1 MEPNDLNSLP
11 PDEAQLDAWLRAST
25 TQPPLPDDGFSQRV
39 LSALPPPA
47 RPDSVRRLWF
57 CVAGA
62 LIGGGVAALGAF
74 GSDNQPAGLAALQD
88 MILATLAQLSVPG
101 FGLAVGI
108 TVGSLWFAFRDRWRL
123 LPRW

>member
-62 LIGGGVAALGAF
+62 LIGGGVAIV
-74 GSDNQPAGLAALQD
+74 SW
-88 MILATLAQLSVPG
+88 S
-101 FGLAVGI
+101 
-108 TVGSLWFAFRDRWRL
+108 
-123 LPRW
+123 